1 MQTTSTEKL
10 WSRDFLLL
18 FAATWLAWNSHY
30 VLMPALPLYAA
41 QRLQATPSQIGV
53 LMGILALAAIV
64 SRLLAGYAL
73 DRWGRP
79 AITVGAL
86 VLYGGIALVYGLAP
100 TVWALT
106 VLRFVR
112 GIPFG
117 IGTTGCDTIASD
129 LVPEARR
136 GEGLG
141 YHGLASTL
149 AMISGSLL
157 SSRIPG
163 GGRYGWLFALAGL
176 SGLAAAALAA
186 WIRCPPVRRAAS
198 SPSLGWMFE
207 RRVGWVSLIMLITG
221 LGYGSLMASV
231 GLYGTELQIGAAGL
245 FFSLYATGLLASRLV
260 TGRPFDRYGPGVV
273 VGSGLSLLSAS
284 YAALAL
290 WQTETGYLAAA
301 VAMGFGFGAVV
312 NSMRAMAIHL
322 VPAGRRGAANGTLYA
337 LFDIGIVSGS
347 ALLGALAQAVGSYA
361 LVYLL
366 VAGVTLMALGMFFV
380 VIVPRY
386 RVASS
391 E

>member
-10 WSRDFLLL
+10 LSRDFVLL
-18 FAATWLAWNSHY
+18 FVATLLAWNSHY

-53 LMGILALAAIV
+53 LMGTLALAAIV

-86 VLYGGIALVYGLAP
+86 VLYGGVALVYGLAP
-100 TVWALT
+100 TIGALT
-106 VLRFVR
+106 VLRFLR

-117 IGTTGCDTIASD
+117 MGTTACDTIASD

-149 AMISGSLL
+149 AMISGSLIA
-157 SSRIPG
+157 SRMPI
-163 GGRYGWLFALAGL
+163 GGRYGVLFALAGL

-186 WIRCPPVRRAAS
+186 WIRCPPVRHATSSLSLAS
-198 SPSLGWMFE
+198 MFE
-207 RRVGWVSLIMLITG
+207 RRVGWVSLIMLLTG

-231 GLYGTELQIGAAGL
+231 GLYGAELQIGAAGL
-245 FFSLYATGLLASRLV
+245 FFSLYAAGLLAARFA

-273 VGSGLSLLSAS
+273 VGSGLGLLCAS

-290 WQTETGYLAAA
+290 WQTQTGYLAAS
-301 VAMGFGFGAVV
+301 VGMGFGFGAVS

-337 LFDIGIVSGS
+337 MFDIGIVSGS
-347 ALLGALAQAVGSYA
+347 ALLGALAQAVDSYA

-366 VAGVTLMALGMFFV
+366 VAGITLLALGLFFV
-380 VIVPRY
+380 VILPRY
-386 RVASS
+386 RVASN